1 MSLTVRGRPIR
12 LSFAW
17 LKPPKAGPDGSM
29 SLFEH
34 IAELRYRLI
43 IMALTIVVGTVV
55 AWFFR
60 SYLTEVI
67 FYPYQLA
74 AEAIRAK
81 NPGAS
86 LQMVNQGVASPFT
99 LALKVS
105 AMAGILATS
114 PILLYQLWA
123 FIVPGLLA
131 KEKKWTLIF
140 LGSATPL
147 FLAGVAVGY
156 YVMPKGLVVLLGF
169 TENGI
174 TNLQDVNQ
182 FLSFLMRF
190 MLVFGVAF
198 LIPEVVLILNIM
210 GILKAKY
217 LSKYRSLIIFG
228 TFVFG
233 AVATPSTD
241 PFSMLALALPMT
253 VLFIV
258 AEVIAHVLDR
268 RKARRGT
275 IDPVARDRALRGLTD
290 GEDA

>member
-1 MSLTVRGRPIR
+1 VSLTVRGRPIR
-12 LSFAW
+12 LSMAW
-17 LKPPKAGPDGSM
+17 LKPPKPGPDGSM

-43 IMALTIVVGTVV
+43 IMALTIIVGTVV

-67 FYPYQLA
+67 FRPYELA
-74 AEAIRAK
+74 AEAIRAR

-105 AMAGILATS
+105 ALAGILATS
-114 PILLYQLWA
+114 PVLLYQLWA
-123 FIVPGLLA
+123 FVVPGLLA

-217 LSKYRSLIIFG
+217 LSKYRSLIVFG

-258 AEVIAHVLDR
+258 AEVIAHILDR

-275 IDPVARDRALRGLTD
+275 GDALSRDRALRGLSD
-290 GEDA
+290 AEDA

>member
-1 MSLTVRGRPIR
+1 VSLTIRGRPIR
-12 LSFAW
+12 LSLAW

-43 IMALTIVVGTVV
+43 VIALTIIVGTVV

-60 SYLTEVI
+60 DVLTNVI
-67 FYPYQLA
+67 FYPYEAA
-74 AEAIRAK
+74 AEALKAK
-81 NPGAS
+81 NPNAQIQ
-86 LQMVNQGVASPFT
+86 LVNNGVASPFT

-105 AMAGILATS
+105 ALAGTMLTT
-114 PILLYQLWA
+114 PIWLYQLWA
-123 FIVPGLLA
+123 FVVPGLLA

-169 TENGI
+169 TEDGI

-198 LIPEVVLILNIM
+198 LIPEVVLVLNIV
-210 GILKAKY
+210 GVLKAKY

-253 VLFIV
+253 ALFIV
-258 AEVIAHVLDR
+258 AEVIAHALDR
-268 RKARRGT
+268 RKLRRGT
-275 IDPVARDRALRGLTD
+275 LDPIGRDRALRELSN

>member
-1 MSLTVRGRPIR
+1 MSLTVRGRPVR
-12 LSFAW
+12 LSLAW

-43 IMALTIVVGTVV
+43 IMALTILVGTVV

-67 FYPYQLA
+67 FHPYQLA

-105 AMAGILATS
+105 ALAGILATS

-258 AEVIAHVLDR
+258 AEVIAHILDR
-268 RKARRGT
+268 RKARRG
-275 IDPVARDRALRGLTD
+275 IDRPGRPGPRAARPDRR
-290 GEDA
+290 

>member
-1 MSLTVRGRPIR
+1 
-12 LSFAW
+12 
-17 LKPPKAGPDGSM
+17 
-29 SLFEH
+29 
-34 IAELRYRLI
+34 
-43 IMALTIVVGTVV
+43 MA
-55 AWFFR
+55 A
-60 SYLTEVI
+60 
-67 FYPYQLA
+67 
-74 AEAIRAK
+74 
-81 NPGAS
+81 
-86 LQMVNQGVASPFT
+86 PFT

-105 AMAGILATS
+105 ALAGLLLTT
-114 PILLYQLWA
+114 PMWLYQLWA
-123 FIVPGLLA
+123 FVVPGLLA
-131 KEKKWTLIF
+131 KEKRWTLIF

-174 TNLQDVNQ
+174 SNLQDVNQ

-198 LIPEVVLILNIM
+198 LIPEVVLILNIV
-210 GILKAKY
+210 GVLKAKIPR
-217 LSKYRSLIIFG
+217 RSTARSSSSA

-241 PFSMLALALPMT
+241 PFSMLALALPMS

-275 IDPVARDRALRGLTD
+275 VDPVARDRALRELAD